1 MHKLLGL
8 RAALALL
15 AMVIAMP
22 VAPVTAQAEEPSSEN
37 IGFVLYTKTT
47 SPGTL
52 IARWN
57 YQNRYFGPGLATGGP
72 AEGFEGAYHVRYFFE
87 DGRFSDEYD
96 LEILQTGTFFDV
108 IWRVD
113 GEIKARGVGMLVEDG
128 AALAVGWHR
137 VDD

>member
-1 MHKLLGL
+1 MHKLRAL
-8 RAALALL
+8 RAALALIAL
-15 AMVIAMP
+15 VIATLVTP
-22 VAPVTAQAEEPSSEN
+22 VAAQTQEPSPEN

-47 SPGTL
+47 NPGTL

-72 AEGFEGAYHVRYFFE
+72 DEGFEGTYHVRYFFE
-87 DGRFSDEYD
+87 DGKFSDEYD
-96 LEILQTGTFFDV
+96 LEIVQTGTFFDV

-128 AALAVGWHR
+128 AALAVGWRR
-137 VDD
+137 VGE